1 MPTAETAADLRGP
14 YGGAANKDGSREIA
28 VVTLNGSSQNIDL
41 SGANYFNS
49 SNYQERFVRLFCDTA
64 LVYYW
69 SNSASDTVSDTAADG
84 TGQSTQGDALGA
96 NERREECPAGR
107 YLVVKG
113 TNLKLLRLSI
123 TNQVSR

>member
-1 MPTAETAADLRGP
+1 MPTVETAADLRGP

-41 SGANYFNS
+41 SGTNYFNS
-49 SNYQERFVRLFCDTA
+49 SNYQERFVRISCDTNCY
-64 LVYYW
+64 YYW
-69 SNSASDTVSDTAADG
+69 SNSASDSVSDTAADG
-84 TGQSTQGDALGA
+84 TGQSTQGDALYA

-107 YLVVKG
+107 YLVIKG
-113 TNLKLLRLSI
+113 TNAKLVRICI